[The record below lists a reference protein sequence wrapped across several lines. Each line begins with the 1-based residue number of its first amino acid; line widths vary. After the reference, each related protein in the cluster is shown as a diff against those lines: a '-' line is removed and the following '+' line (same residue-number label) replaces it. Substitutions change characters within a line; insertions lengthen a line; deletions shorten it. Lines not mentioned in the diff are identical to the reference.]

1 MLHQVEL
8 LMMLILRCRGFLVY
22 MTLLKIRNQLGMWWD
37 SLWSSFQCDLLN
49 ILFYGKKFLHD
60 IVDLDYLLTFLSDFM
75 KHKSWTIDFLT
86 WFYMPYWLK
95 ISVMQRMIEK
105 KLYSRLTYILVL
117 NALTILFSII
127 KATRKKFWQLN
138 LLLKSSLLPPEYAR
152 FGFCGKL

>member
-8 LMMLILRCRGFLVY
+8 LMILILRCRGFLVY

-60 IVDLDYLLTFLSDFM
+60 IVDLDYLLTF
-75 KHKSWTIDFLT
+75 FLII
-86 WFYMPYWLK
+86 WNINHGQLILNLILHAILVK
-95 ISVMQRMIEK
+95 NISHAENDWK
-105 KLYSRLTYILVL
+105 KFYSRLTYILVL

-127 KATRKKFWQLN
+127 KATRKN
-138 LLLKSSLLPPEYAR
+138 
-152 FGFCGKL
+152 FGS